1 MSAPTR
7 TLTGNTG
14 LLLHQ
19 GKIQTDGWRLIT
31 DENLNTTPPGE
42 KLILPLQRWL
52 RENNHRNGVWLDSHE
67 SVEPLLNALATIP
80 VIALRFPLFTD
91 GRAYSQARLLRQRY
105 GYRGEIRAI
114 GDVLRDQLAYM
125 ARCGFDAF
133 ALREDQEPQE
143 CLAALTEISIRY
155 QE

>member
-1 MSAPTR
+1 MSAATG
-7 TLTGNTG
+7 TLTASTG
-14 LLLHQ
+14 LLLRQ
-19 GKIQTDGWRLIT
+19 GEIQTDTWRLIT
-31 DENLNTTPPGE
+31 DENLNTIPPGE

-52 RENNHRNGVWLDSHE
+52 TEGNHESGVWLDSHE
-67 SVEPLLNALATIP
+67 TVEPLLDALTTIP

-125 ARCGFDAF
+125 ARCGFDVF